1 MHLTSDEQI
10 CDYDH
15 LLPKGRRASRR
26 AKVAAPVRCSR
37 R

>member
-1 MHLTSDEQI
+1 MHLTFDAQI
-10 CDYDH
+10 CDSDH

-26 AKVAAPVRCSR
+26 AKVAAPLRCSR